1 MLFNGVS
8 HLFHQTR
15 SLMKFQ
21 LSILLFLVVVSLGRP
36 SNAQVTFS
44 PTAVFLESGSSVG
57 TFYVSNPS
65 DLRVEVNLSF
75 EFAYPHSNSDG
86 ELSLNYDD
94 ESASKKYSLV
104 PYIKAFPTQFL
115 LQPNQR
121 QTIRIAGRVPGSKE
135 DGLHWSRMRI
145 SSKQLQ
151 NSSND
156 AETTA
161 VSAQVNFQVDQVTA
175 VFSRKGSISTGLNI
189 KDMETSVAGDKLTVL
204 TAVQRS
210 GNSPYIGTSI
220 TKIFNSEDEA
230 VIERKRST
238 SIYFEATHKSEILI
252 DTLPGGEYYVV
263 TEFQTNR
270 VDIPSRHLPQSEP
283 VSEVSHFTIK

>member
-1 MLFNGVS
+1 MFYNGVS

-15 SLMKFQ
+15 SLMKCQF
-21 LSILLFLVVVSLGRP
+21 SILLFLVVVGLGQP
-36 SNAQVTFS
+36 SKAQVTFS

-65 DLRVEVNLSF
+65 DLPVEVNLSF
-75 EFAYPHSNSDG
+75 EFAYPHSNSEG
-86 ELSLNYDD
+86 VLTLNYDD
-94 ESASKKYSLV
+94 ERAAEKYSLV
-104 PYIKAFPTQFL
+104 PYLKAFPTQFR

-121 QTIRIAGRVPGSKE
+121 QTIRIAGRVPGSKD

-151 NSSND
+151 NSSNE

-175 VFSRKGSISTGLNI
+175 VFSRKGSITTGLTI
-189 KDMETSVAGDKLTVL
+189 HDMEVSISDNKLTVL
-204 TAVQRS
+204 TAVQRH

-220 TKIFNSEDEA
+220 TRIFNSEDEA
-230 VIERKRST
+230 VMERKRST
-238 SIYFEATHKSEILI
+238 SIYFHATHKSEILI
-252 DTLPGGEYYVV
+252 DTLPKGEYYVV

-270 VDIPSRHLPQSEP
+270 VDIPSRHLPKSEP
-283 VSEVSHFTIK
+283 VSDLKQFTIK